1 MHELASE
8 FRRTERR
15 HMIRVKEA
23 LQAAL
28 ATPGGHAALALACVE
43 HLGFIIGRF
52 LVQGRLNVRHL
63 EPRITAAGD
72 GEGRQ
77 VIDGIAHTL
86 AGCEAAL
93 AELQAAAARLK
104 NSGTDASADFEAS
117 AERFLAFYDSTLA
130 SRKDPAQQIIRQYFT
145 DGEYWALT
153 DDISDEVIDKERDL
167 FARIV
172 ELAPAAVAAQ
182 LEAPWPEPPV
192 QQAPT
197 APVRGRADQGLSRP
211 GQKQLRGI

>member
-28 ATPGGHAALALACVE
+28 ALPGDSDALALACVD
-43 HLGFIIGRF
+43 HLGFIIDRF
-52 LVQGRLNVRHL
+52 LAQGRLNIRHL
-63 EPRITAAGD
+63 QPRVVATGNETD
-72 GEGRQ
+72 KQ
-77 VIDGIAHTL
+77 VIDDIARTL
-86 AGCEAAL
+86 AACEAAL
-93 AELQAAAARLK
+93 AELQATAARLK
-104 NSGTDASADFEAS
+104 DSGADSACGHGDFEAS
-117 AERFLAFYDSTLA
+117 ASRFLAFYDSTLA
-130 SRKDPAQQIIRQYFT
+130 GRKDPAQQIIRQYFT

-153 DDISDEVIDKERDL
+153 DDISDEVINKERDL

-182 LEAPWPEPPV
+182 LEAPWPEPPG

-197 APVRGRADQGLSRP
+197 APVRG
-211 GQKQLRGI
+211 